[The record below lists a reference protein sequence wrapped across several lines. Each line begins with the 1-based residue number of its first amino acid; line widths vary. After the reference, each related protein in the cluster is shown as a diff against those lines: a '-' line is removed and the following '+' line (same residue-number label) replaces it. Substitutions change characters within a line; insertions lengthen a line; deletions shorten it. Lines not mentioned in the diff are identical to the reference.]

1 MTGYILYC
9 RIMRSTN
16 KTSMKRFF
24 TCLIALFF
32 LSSLT
37 GCTSVMNII
46 KPGRG
51 DRRSIGVPLI
61 MPYSGKRATVKLAD
75 FDIKTAK
82 AEGQVGGALREM
94 LLVALANSGRFIVVT
109 PIPLKLSGESALRE
123 DRKDSS
129 TSQSEEI
136 QLQDKNL
143 NADLIIVV
151 TVEDFEPEASGGR
164 AGVGGGGGAASGFL
178 GGVPG
183 TTSGKAQSVWGIHLL
198 DKTTSQVLASGSIK
212 GQAGDIVGVSAQG
225 FFGDWPLAP
234 GLSAYADTPME
245 KAIRLCII
253 EVVRYLSENVPEQY
267 YRY

>member
-1 MTGYILYC
+1 
-9 RIMRSTN
+9 MRSTN

-24 TCLIALFF
+24 TCLIAL
-32 LSSLT
+32 LLISGLT
-37 GCTSVMNII
+37 GCSSLMNII
-46 KPGRG
+46 KPGRK

-61 MPYSGKRATVKLAD
+61 TPYSGKKATVKLAD

-82 AEGQVGGALREM
+82 AEGQVGEALREM
-94 LLVALANSGRFIVVT
+94 LLVALANSGRFIVVA
-109 PIPLKLSGESALRE
+109 PSPLKLSGESGSRE
-123 DRKDSS
+123 DREDFSL
-129 TSQSEEI
+129 SESKEI
-136 QLQDKNL
+136 QLQDKDL

-151 TVEDFEPEASGGR
+151 TVEDFEPKASGGR

-183 TTSGKAQSVWGIHLL
+183 TTSGKAQSAWDIHLL
-198 DKTTSQVLASGSIK
+198 DKTTSRALASGSIQ

-225 FFGDWPLAP
+225 FFGDWPLPA
-234 GLSAYADTPME
+234 GLSAYAGTPME

-267 YRY
+267 YKY

>member
-1 MTGYILYC
+1 
-9 RIMRSTN
+9 MRSTN

-24 TCLIALFF
+24 TFLIALFF

-37 GCTSVMNII
+37 GCMSLINIL
-46 KPGRG
+46 KPGRK

-61 MPYSGKRATVKLAD
+61 APYSGKRATVKLAD

-109 PIPLKLSGESALRE
+109 PPPMKPSGESAPRE
-123 DRKDSS
+123 DREDFS
-129 TSQSEEI
+129 TSQSEES
-136 QLQDKNL
+136 QLQDKDL
-143 NADLIIVV
+143 KADLIIVV
-151 TVEDFEPEASGGR
+151 TVEDFEPKASGGR
-164 AGVGGGGGAASGFL
+164 AGVGGGGGAARGFL

-183 TTSGKAQSVWGIHLL
+183 TTSGKAQSVWDIHLF
-198 DKTTSQVLASGSIK
+198 DKTTSRVLASGSIQ

-234 GLSAYADTPME
+234 GLSAYAGTPME

-253 EVVRYLSENVPEQY
+253 EVVRYLSENVPGKY
-267 YRY
+267 YKY